1 MASWVDDGTSTYTVG
16 DSAGRGFVGHEVLRR
31 TGVSSLIVLPLT
43 VAGDRLGLL
52 VVADRA
58 NRRPA
63 PEDIELLELL
73 ALQVATGLRMASAL
87 TELRERVA
95 RDALPGLQASLL
107 PLPDPVRPTIPQR
120 TTSR

>member
-1 MASWVDDGTSTYTVG
+1 
-16 DSAGRGFVGHEVLRR
+16 
-31 TGVSSLIVLPLT
+31 
-43 VAGDRLGLL
+43 
-52 VVADRA
+52 
-58 NRRPA
+58 
-63 PEDIELLELL
+63 
-73 ALQVATGLRMASAL
+73 MASAL